1 MTTKS
6 DFDPE
11 EWARIV
17 RAPMVAGLAITLADP
32 GGPIEAAKETMA
44 TMRSATNPPSREQ
57 LLSEVALDVQEMVQH
72 KENPLKG
79 YRPTGD
85 QPTGDLVL
93 AELRAVHDLVAA
105 KASSEES
112 AAFGAWLVSAAQAAA
127 EAARE
132 GGFLGFHAVRVSERE
147 QAMIDRVRETVA
159 A

>member
-1 MTTKS
+1 
-6 DFDPE
+6 
-11 EWARIV
+11 
-17 RAPMVAGLAITLADP
+17 MVAGLAITLADP

-44 TMRSATNPPSREQ
+44 TMHSATSPPSREQ

-72 KENPLKG
+72 KQNPLKG

-93 AELRAVHDLVAA
+93 AELREVHDIVAA
-105 KASSEES
+105 KASPEES
-112 AAFGAWLVSAAQAAA
+112 AAFGEWLVGAARAAA